1 MKEAQVFIY
10 GYYGWRNT
18 GDDAM
23 VYVLLQELPRLYPNA
38 RFAVLSR
45 TAVLVPPS
53 AKGKV
58 RFIKLNPLSVLREIS
73 RSSTFIIGGGTHIY
87 DYGVTRRNLWILL
100 RLWLILLLAKAFGN
114 SIYLL
119 GNGIGPL
126 STKWGKALARLIC
139 RLADHITVRDTAS
152 YAVLENLGLAKKTSP
167 AFDLSALLEPEPEP
181 AASSS
186 TSPRD
191 RRVLGISVT
200 PAFEIYQDNKEKDS
214 LFVDLISQGI
224 SQEFSPKSPWEVRL
238 FTFKGKSRFD
248 DFAITRMLQERL
260 KPLKY
265 TKFVPYNPDPRQMLA
280 QVGQCDAFIGMR
292 YHACLFAYLGSVPLL
307 IIDYHPKCQAL
318 AEEIKL
324 AENGV
329 ISLPEIMKG
338 QFPERLSHLMRSPDK
353 FRAALSL
360 NKAKAGAKAALKGIK
375 EEKS

>member
-45 TAVLVPPS
+45 MAVLVPPS
-53 AKGKV
+53 AKDKV

-73 RSSTFIIGGGTHIY
+73 RSSAFIIGGGTHIY
-87 DYGVTRRNLWILL
+87 DYGITRRNLRILL

-114 SIYLL
+114 RIYLL

-126 STKWGKALARLIC
+126 STKWGKVLARLIC
-139 RLADHITVRDTAS
+139 HLADHITVRDTAS
-152 YAVLENLGLAKKTSP
+152 YAVLENFGLAERASLG
-167 AFDLSALLEPEPEP
+167 FDLSTLLEPEPV
-181 AASSS
+181 ASSG
-186 TSPRD
+186 TSPKD

-200 PAFEIYQDNKEKDS
+200 PVFEIYQGNKEKDS
-214 LFVDLISQGI
+214 LLVDLISQGI
-224 SQEFSPKSPWEVRL
+224 SQEFSQKSPWEVRL
-238 FTFKGKSRFD
+238 FTFKGESRFD
-248 DFAITRMLQERL
+248 DFAITQMLQEKL

-265 TKFVPYNPDPRQMLA
+265 TRLIPYNPDPRQMLA
-280 QVGQCDAFIGMR
+280 QVSQCDAFIGMR
-292 YHACLFAYLGSVPLL
+292 YHACLFAYLTNVPLL

-324 AENGV
+324 AESGV
-329 ISLPEIMKG
+329 ISLPEIMEG
-338 QFPERLSHLMRSPDK
+338 QFAERLSYLMRSPDK
-353 FRAALSL
+353 FRAALSM
-360 NKAKAGAKAALKGIK
+360 NTAKTRANAALKGIK
-375 EEKS
+375 EEKN

>member
-1 MKEAQVFIY
+1 MKEAQIFIY

-38 RFAVLSR
+38 KFAVLSR
-45 TAVLVPPS
+45 TAVLIPPP
-53 AKGKV
+53 AKDKV

-100 RLWLILLLAKAFGN
+100 RLWLTLLLAKAFGN

-152 YAVLENLGLAKKTSP
+152 YAVLESLGLAGRTSP
-167 AFDLSALLEPEPEP
+167 AFDLSALLEPEP
-181 AASSS
+181 ATSSS
-186 TSPRD
+186 TSPKD
-191 RRVLGISVT
+191 RRVLGISLT
-200 PAFEIYQDNKEKDS
+200 PAFEIYQGNKEKDS

-224 SQEFSPKSPWEVRL
+224 SQEFSQKSPWEVRL
-238 FTFKGKSRFD
+238 FTFKGESRLD
-248 DFAITRMLQERL
+248 DFAITRMLQEKL
-260 KPLKY
+260 KPMKY
-265 TKFVPYNPDPRQMLA
+265 TRLIPYNPDPRQMLA

-292 YHACLFAYLGSVPLL
+292 YHACLFACLGNVPLL

-318 AEEIKL
+318 AQEIKL
-324 AENGV
+324 AENSV

-338 QFPERLSHLMRSPDK
+338 QFAERLGYLRRSPDK
-353 FRAALSL
+353 FRAALPL

-375 EEKS
+375 EEKG

>member
-1 MKEAQVFIY
+1 VKEAQIFIY
-10 GYYGWRNT
+10 GYYGWSNT

-23 VYVLLQELPRLYPNA
+23 VYILLQELPHLYPNA
-38 RFAVLSR
+38 KFAVLSR
-45 TAVLVPPS
+45 TAVLIPPS
-53 AKGKV
+53 AKDKV

-73 RSSTFIIGGGTHIY
+73 RSSAFIIGGGTHIY
-87 DYGVTRRNLWILL
+87 DYGITRRNLRILL

-114 SIYLL
+114 RIYLL

-139 RLADHITVRDTAS
+139 HLADHITVRDTAS
-152 YAVLENLGLAKKTSP
+152 YAVLENFGLAERASLG
-167 AFDLSALLEPEPEP
+167 FDLSALLEPEPEP
-181 AASSS
+181 ATS
-186 TSPRD
+186 TGTSQQD
-191 RRVLGISVT
+191 RQILGISVT
-200 PAFEIYQDNKEKDS
+200 PVFETYQGNKEKDS
-214 LFVDLISQGI
+214 LLVDLISQGI
-224 SQEFSPKSPWEVRL
+224 SQEFSQKPPWEVWL

-248 DFAITRMLQERL
+248 DFAITQMLQERL

-265 TKFVPYNPDPRQMLA
+265 TRLISYNPDPRQMLV

-292 YHACLFAYLGSVPLL
+292 YHACLFAYLTNVPLL

-338 QFPERLSHLMRSPDK
+338 QFAERLGYLMRSPDK

-360 NKAKAGAKAALKGIK
+360 NKAKTGAKAALKGIK
-375 EEKS
+375 EKKG

>member
-1 MKEAQVFIY
+1 VKEAQIFVY

-23 VYVLLQELPRLYPNA
+23 VYILLQELPRLYPNA
-38 RFAVLSR
+38 RFAMLSR

-53 AKGKV
+53 AKDKV

-87 DYGVTRRNLWILL
+87 DYGVTRRNLWILS
-100 RLWLILLLAKAFGN
+100 RLWLILFLAKAFGN

-139 RLADHITVRDTAS
+139 RLADHITVRDRAS
-152 YAVLENLGLAKKTSP
+152 YAVLENLGLDKRTSLG
-167 AFDLSALLEPEPEP
+167 FDFSALLEPEP
-181 AASSS
+181 ATSSS
-186 TSPRD
+186 SSPKD
-191 RRVLGISVT
+191 KRVLGISVT
-200 PAFEIYQDNKEKDS
+200 PVFEIYQGNKEKDL

-224 SQEFSPKSPWEVRL
+224 SQELSQKSPWEVWL
-238 FTFKGKSRFD
+238 FTFKGESRFD
-248 DFAITRMLQERL
+248 DFAITRMLQEKL

-265 TKFVPYNPDPRQMLA
+265 TRLIPYNPDPRQMLA

-292 YHACLFAYLGSVPLL
+292 YHACLFAYLGNVPLL

-324 AENGV
+324 TENGV

-338 QFPERLSHLMRSPDK
+338 QFAERLSYLMRSPDK
-353 FRAALSL
+353 FRAALPL
-360 NKAKAGAKAALKGIK
+360 NEAKAGAKAALKGIK
-375 EEKS
+375 EEKG